1 MELKTVGGWESL
13 KEKVML
19 FLFSPGDV
27 LGFRHCKEIPGSRG
41 GTQSREPPMSAVP

>member
-19 FLFSPGDV
+19 FLFSPGIV
-27 LGFRHCKEIPGSRG
+27 KKIPGSGR
-41 GTQSREPPMSAVP
+41 RHRAENPHCLLLHEAV